1 MISQFNGI
9 PCDECLLKDIC
20 KHVGKI
26 DALWQRIALVSSGSE
41 VNKITRED
49 TLNVRVCMSCEC
61 QNMERE
67 EEHEPQTPTC
77 V

>member
-9 PCDECLLKDIC
+9 PCDKCRLKDIC
-20 KHVGKI
+20 KHVGKL

-49 TLNVRVCMSCEC
+49 SLNVMVSMSCEC
-61 QNMERE
+61 QHMERE
-67 EEHEPQTPTC
+67 ENNGKTEE
-77 V
+77 